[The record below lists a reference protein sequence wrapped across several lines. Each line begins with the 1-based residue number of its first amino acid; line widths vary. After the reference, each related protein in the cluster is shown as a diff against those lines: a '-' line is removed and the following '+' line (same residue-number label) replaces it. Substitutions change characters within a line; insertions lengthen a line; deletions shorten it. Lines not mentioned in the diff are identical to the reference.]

1 MKIRYVVE
9 NIHCQKCANT
19 ILNSLSDEF
28 GDIEVFLDKEPREI
42 SVRLE
47 SKEQE
52 AAFKKEM
59 GEIGFPV
66 IAELERN

>member
-1 MKIRYVVE
+1 MKIRYAAE
-9 NIHCQKCANT
+9 NIHCQKCADT

-42 SVRLE
+42 SVNLE

-52 AAFKKEM
+52 EAFRKEM
-59 GEIGFPV
+59 DEIGYP
-66 IAELERN
+66 IIEEIERS

>member
-1 MKIRYVVE
+1 MKIRYSVE
-9 NIHCQKCANT
+9 NVHCQKCADT

-28 GDIEVFLDKEPREI
+28 GDIEVLLETREVI
-42 SVRLE
+42 VNLE

-59 GEIGFPV
+59 DEIGFPV
-66 IAELERN
+66 IEELERS

>member
-1 MKIRYVVE
+1 MKIRYSVE
-9 NIHCQKCANT
+9 NIRCQKCADA

-28 GDIEVFLDKEPREI
+28 GDIEVFLEPSEVI
-42 SVRLE
+42 VNLE

-59 GEIGFPV
+59 DEIGFPV
-66 IAELERN
+66 IEELERS

>member
-1 MKIRYVVE
+1 MKIRYLAE

-28 GDIEVFLDKEPREI
+28 SDIEIAVEQKEI
-42 SVRLE
+42 SVKLE

-52 AAFKKEM
+52 EAFKKEM
-59 GEIGFPV
+59 SEIGFP
-66 IAELERN
+66 IAQELERS